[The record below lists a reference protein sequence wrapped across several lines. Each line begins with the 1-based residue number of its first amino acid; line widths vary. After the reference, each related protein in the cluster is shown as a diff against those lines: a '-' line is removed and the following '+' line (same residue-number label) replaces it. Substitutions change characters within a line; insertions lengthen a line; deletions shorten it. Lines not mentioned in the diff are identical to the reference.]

1 MNLIK
6 TCFLTGI
13 STFIKILSGFIV
25 NKILAVYVGPAGIAL
40 IGQFQNFITTTLS
53 LSNGAINNGIVKYTA
68 EYANS
73 DEKRSDILKTAMF
86 ITLICSLI
94 ASVTVILLHN
104 QLSLWLLKSNK
115 YSSVFLIF
123 GFTLIIYS
131 INSYF
136 ISILNGLREIRKYIV
151 INILSSLFSLLFS
164 ALLVIYAGLYGALLS
179 LATSQTLVFGV
190 TLFFTRKCAWFNI
203 KNFVPA
209 FEQESFKNL
218 LKFSLMTAVTALSI
232 PTSQIIIR
240 NYIIHSLSL
249 DAAGFWQGVIKI
261 SDVYLLIITTSL
273 TIYYLPRLSEIT
285 KAYEL
290 KKEIAQGYKTV
301 MPLVIALAAIIFFNR
316 ELIIKLLFT
325 EEFLPMKNLF
335 LYQLTGDIFKIATWL
350 LASLMIA
357 KAMVKR
363 FIYTEI
369 IFSISLVLFSVIF
382 INKFGLIGATQA
394 FALNYFLGFII
405 MLWLFRD
412 IIKAKEDG

>member
-1 MNLIK
+1 
-6 TCFLTGI
+6 
-13 STFIKILSGFIV
+13 
-25 NKILAVYVGPAGIAL
+25 
-40 IGQFQNFITTTLS
+40 
-53 LSNGAINNGIVKYTA
+53 
-68 EYANS
+68 
-73 DEKRSDILKTAMF
+73 
-86 ITLICSLI
+86 
-94 ASVTVILLHN
+94 
-104 QLSLWLLKSNK
+104 
-115 YSSVFLIF
+115 
-123 GFTLIIYS
+123 
-131 INSYF
+131 
-136 ISILNGLREIRKYIV
+136 
-151 INILSSLFSLLFS
+151 
-164 ALLVIYAGLYGALLS
+164 
-179 LATSQTLVFGV
+179 
-190 TLFFTRKCAWFNI
+190 
-203 KNFVPA
+203 
-209 FEQESFKNL
+209 
-218 LKFSLMTAVTALSI
+218 MTAVTALSI

-382 INKFGLIGATQA
+382 INKFGLIGDTQA